1 MIRRISFRASGG
13 KSRALPP
20 AGAGGTFRENDF
32 FRKAPYS
39 RFEEFIAP
47 DADRLALLVTALEEN
62 GLKPRIL
69 DAGGRS
75 HVVLGAAKPPHRGGG
90 AGRPIVL
97 SAHYDRAADSPGA
110 NDNSA
115 AVFMLIEAAADIFG
129 RGGGAHGS
137 ASGGAHTGAADAP
150 VIIFTD
156 KEELSCGEGLKEQG
170 AYSLALRL
178 KEQGLK
184 SARIFCFDACGAGNT
199 LVISTEADQLL
210 RNETSV
216 GAARIRRRVW
226 ELRNTALETARRAGI
241 EKILLLPTPFSDDAG
256 FFRAGLAAQT
266 ITVLPE
272 TEAAAFAS
280 RARAKPETVSAL
292 VCEAPGEA
300 ARNAFPETWRN
311 LNGPGDT
318 PSLLTPK
325 YWKNMVRFVKTLCR
339 E

>member
-1 MIRRISFRASGG
+1 M
-13 KSRALPP
+13 
-20 AGAGGTFRENDF
+20 FRENGF
-32 FRKAPYS
+32 FRNAPYS

-47 DADRLALLVTALEEN
+47 DADRLVLLVTALEEN
-62 GLKPRIL
+62 GLNPRIL
-69 DAGGRS
+69 DEGGKR
-75 HVVLGAAKPPHRGGG
+75 HIVLGAAGGAGSG
-90 AGRPIVL
+90 AGRPLVL
-97 SAHYDRAADSPGA
+97 SAHYDRAAGSPGA

-129 RGGGAHGS
+129 RGGG
-137 ASGGAHTGAADAP
+137 GAHRGVHRSAHRGAADAPP

-156 KEELSCGEGLKEQG
+156 KEELSRGEGLKEQG

-178 KEQGLK
+178 REQGLA

-199 LVISTEADQLL
+199 LIISTEADQLL

-216 GAARIRRRVW
+216 GAARIRRRVR

-311 LNGPGDT
+311 LNSPGDSH
-318 PSLLTPK
+318 SLLTPK
-325 YWKNMVRFVKTLCR
+325 YWKNIVRFVKMLCR